1 VDIDPAR
8 FTWPRAQAA
17 AVGVAA
23 VGEEGVAVVG
33 VAAVGEEGVAARVVE
48 PVPGAAPKRMS
59 TAAASSHPSA

>member
-1 VDIDPAR
+1 MDIDPAR

-17 AVGVAA
+17 A
-23 VGEEGVAVVG
+23 VG